1 MEPSALAVLIVDEN
15 RARATIIE
23 EGLREAGH
31 ERVRVVAAMNGL
43 VREIEQFRPDVI
55 VVDLENPNRDRL
67 EQFFQV
73 SRTVQ
78 RPIAMFVDRS
88 DAASMEA
95 AISAGVSAY
104 VVDGLKKERVKA
116 ILDMAVLRFHAYSR
130 LERELH
136 EARSELADRKIV
148 EKAKGI
154 LMQRR
159 GLSEEESYRLL
170 RQTAMNE
177 KRKLVEIAR
186 SIVTA
191 ADLFGGEVKR

>member
-31 ERVRVVAAMNGL
+31 ARVRLVSAMNGL
-43 VREIEQFRPDVI
+43 VREIEEFRPDVI
-55 VVDLENPNRDRL
+55 VADLENPNRDRL

-95 AISAGVSAY
+95 AIAAGVSAY

-159 GLSEEESYRLL
+159 GMSEEESYRLL

-191 ADLFGGEVKR
+191 ADLLGGEVKP